1 MDIEKIAVNT
11 VDLAISKSDYL
22 VSNIHKGDREPSWDG
37 DIEVYT
43 KAGSNHRKEDLV
55 IRIPVQVKGMSSDH
69 LKKKTIKYPIQVADM
84 KNYLQA
90 GGTVY
95 FVVLMSASGEST
107 QIYYVEL
114 LPFELK
120 KVLAKHGN
128 QQTRNMTLKVLPNK
142 KDEMTNIFLSF
153 GRDMKRQLPAI
164 SAEPVTIEEL
174 AKAGQLKEINIG
186 FTSVPRT
193 DDETPFDYLFD
204 HGAYIYAKLPF
215 GVELPV
221 EHLENIEA
229 AGTTVNA
236 VVTAN
241 GKQFYDKYEVTYK
254 KDTIEL
260 TYGKSI
266 TRIINRKNKSEQ
278 KLTFTP
284 SGTLSDHIC
293 DLDFIISAFTN
304 NQFEIGEDIYPLKGI
319 KPEDREAFD
328 LSGRQKQLEWLL
340 AVQETLNKLDVT
352 EELDY
357 SNLTP
362 KDERG
367 IQLLKSAILDNE
379 AVNLNDPKNLFGY
392 INIANLNILICVKKV
407 EGTDNL
413 FNIYNYMDAAVDIK
427 CGDEN
432 EKYPST
438 VFALFKTEDF
448 LKCSNINYKKLLDC
462 IKNISYSDCFS
473 GQAVGILLNMLRAY
487 DASNPPRKHILD
499 TAKELSEWLKDNDP
513 FTPTDILSLNC
524 YQVIKRMRA
533 FNDAEIRGLTEII
546 ENSPDKEEIYVGA
559 YLLLDNQEAADLH
572 FRNMDEDTQKAF
584 REYPIYKFRKN
595 EIANI
600 VEELPLCT

>member
-1 MDIEKIAVNT
+1 MDIEKIAVDT

-43 KAGSNHRKEDLV
+43 KAGVNHRKEDLV
-55 IRIPVQVKGMSSDH
+55 IRIPVQVKGMISDH
-69 LKKKTIKYPIQVADM
+69 LKKKTIQYPIQVADM

-95 FVVLMSASGEST
+95 FVVLMSAFGEST
-107 QIYYVEL
+107 KIYYIEL

-120 KVLAKHGN
+120 KVLAKYGN

-142 KDEMTNIFLSF
+142 RDEMTNIFLSF
-153 GRDMKRQLPAI
+153 GRDMKKQLPAI
-164 SAEPVTIEEL
+164 AAEPVTIEEL

-193 DDETPFDYLFD
+193 DAMPFDYLFD
-204 HGAYIYAKLPF
+204 HGTYIYAKLPF

-221 EHLENIEA
+221 EHLEKIEA

-260 TYGKSI
+260 ACGKSI
-266 TRIINRKNKSEQ
+266 TCIINRKNKSKQ
-278 KLTFTP
+278 KLIYTP
-284 SGTLSDHIC
+284 SGTLLDHIR
-293 DLDFIISAFTN
+293 DLDFIISAFVN
-304 NQFEIGEDIYPLKGI
+304 NQFEIGEDIYPLNGI
-319 KPEDREAFD
+319 KSEDREAFD
-328 LSGRQKQLEWLL
+328 LSGRKKQLEWLL
-340 AVQETLNKLDVT
+340 ALQETLNKLDVT

-362 KDERG
+362 KDEQS
-367 IQLLKSAILDNE
+367 IQMLKSAILDNK
-379 AVNLNDPKNLFGY
+379 AVNLNDPKSLFGY
-392 INIANLNILICVKKV
+392 INIANLHILICVKKV

-427 CGDEN
+427 CGGES

-438 VFALFKTEDF
+438 VFALFKKEDF
-448 LKCSNINYKKLLDC
+448 LKCSNINYEELLNG
-462 IKNISYSDCFS
+462 IKTIPYSDCFS
-473 GQAVGILLNMLRAY
+473 GQAIGILLNMLRAY
-487 DASNPPRKHILD
+487 DESNPPKKHILAA
-499 TAKELSEWLKDNDP
+499 AKELSEWLKDNDL
-513 FTPTDILSLNC
+513 FTPPDILSLNY
-524 YQVIKRMRA
+524 YQVIKRMQS

-584 REYPIYKFRKN
+584 KEYPIYKFRKN
-595 EIANI
+595 AVANI
-600 VEELPLCT
+600 K